1 MLLDGNV
8 ADIRVVP
15 AVGCERFAEMAY
27 NKMAEIIEDQKQKG
41 VALNSTARIK
51 SVECF
56 EHGAN
61 SAVYEG

>member
-1 MLLDGNV
+1 
-8 ADIRVVP
+8 
-15 AVGCERFAEMAY
+15 MAY

-51 SVECF
+51 SAECF